1 MQTKWEVVA
10 ANRQIDP
17 ALVRAITAEIHL
29 PEIVA
34 RILINRGISTLEM
47 ARLFFSAKTEN
58 LYDPFLMADME
69 RAVERI
75 VVALNRRENI
85 VIHGDYDVDGI
96 TAVSML
102 YLFLRD
108 LGGQVSYYI
117 PDRQQEGYG
126 LSMAGIEEAKRRHAH
141 LIVSVDCGITSLQEI
156 ELARQ
161 LGIDAIISD
170 HHEPGPNL
178 PPAFAILD
186 PKRGDCSYPF
196 QELAGVGVAY
206 KLAQGISQRMNL
218 PNAYLERYLDLV
230 AVGSA
235 ADIVPLL
242 DENRILVRAGL
253 EHLNRD
259 GCEGLKAL
267 IDIAG
272 FKRGEIQVGHIVFG
286 LAPRINAVGRLGS
299 AERAVRLL
307 ITRNYQQALN
317 IAKEL
322 EFENRRRK
330 EIDNRTL
337 QEALYKIERE
347 HDPNRDF
354 VIVLAQENWHPGV
367 IGIVASRITD
377 RYYRPTV
384 MITIEDG
391 IGKGSARSIPGFD
404 LYSAIRHCSDLLEQY
419 GGHKYAA
426 GLTIRADRI
435 DDFRQRFN
443 DVAAQMLQPDEL
455 IPKLS
460 IDAEISLADI
470 TPEMVKALKEFA
482 PFGPM
487 NMKPNF
493 ASYNLSIAGPARV
506 VGSNHLKFKVTQPE
520 SGKMVYDV
528 IGYNL
533 GHLLP
538 LTENGRIVD
547 MVYTIEENE
556 WMNQICL
563 QLRAKDLK

>member
-1 MQTKWEVVA
+1 MQIKWEVDRTA
-10 ANRQIDP
+10 DP
-17 ALVRAITAEIHL
+17 ALIHSISSEIDL
-29 PEIVA
+29 PEVIA
-34 RILINRGISTLEM
+34 RILVNRGITSPEA
-47 ARLFFSAKTEN
+47 ARLFFTAGTEN
-58 LYDPFLMADME
+58 LYNPFQMSDME
-69 RAVERI
+69 AAVDR
-75 VVALNRRENI
+75 VVSALNRRENI

-126 LSMAGIEEAKRRHAH
+126 LSMAGVEEAKRRNAN
-141 LIVSVDCGITSLQEI
+141 LIISVDCGITSLQEI

-170 HHEPGPNL
+170 HHEPGPIL
-178 PPAFAILD
+178 PNAFAILD
-186 PKRGDCSYPF
+186 PKRTDDTYPF
-196 QELAGVGVAY
+196 KELAGVGVAF

-218 PNAYLERYLDLV
+218 SASYLERYLDLV
-230 AVGSA
+230 AIGSA
-235 ADIVPLL
+235 ADIVPLM
-242 DENRILVRAGL
+242 DENRILVKEGL

-259 GCEGLKAL
+259 ACEGLKAL

-272 FKRGEIQVGHIVFG
+272 FRRGDIQVGHIVFG

-307 ITRNYQQALN
+307 ITRNYQQAVK
-317 IAKEL
+317 IAREL
-322 EFENRRRK
+322 EMENRRRK
-330 EIDNRTL
+330 EIDNKTL
-337 QEALYKIERE
+337 NEALDKIQREYDPER
-347 HDPNRDF
+347 HK
-354 VIVLAQENWHPGV
+354 VIVLARESWHSGV
-367 IGIVASRITD
+367 IGIVASRLTD
-377 RYYRPTV
+377 RFYRPTV

-404 LYSAIRHCSDLLEQY
+404 LYSAIRECSDLLEQY

-435 DDFRQRFN
+435 HEFRERFN
-443 DVAAQMLQPDEL
+443 EVASRTLQPDEL
-455 IPKLS
+455 IPKLN
-460 IDAEISLADI
+460 IDAEIELKSI
-470 TPEMVKALKEFA
+470 TPQVVKTLKQFA

-493 ASYNLSIAGPARV
+493 ASYNLSLAGPARI
-506 VGSNHLKFKVTQPE
+506 VGSNHLKFKVTHPS
-520 SGKMVYDV
+520 SGNVVYDA
-528 IGYNL
+528 IGFNL

-538 LTENGRIVD
+538 ICSDGKVVD
-547 MVYTIEENE
+547 MVYNVEENE
-556 WMNQICL
+556 WMDQVNL

>member
-1 MQTKWEVVA
+1 MQHKWEVVA
-10 ANRQIDP
+10 SDRQIDP
-17 ALVRAITAEIHL
+17 ALVREIAAEIDL

-34 RILINRGISTLEM
+34 KILVSRGIDTPRA
-47 ARLFFSAKTEN
+47 ARLFFSAKTED
-58 LYDPFLMADME
+58 LYDPFLMLDME
-69 RAVERI
+69 RAVER
-75 VVALNRRENI
+75 VVRALNRQETI

-108 LGGQVSYYI
+108 LGGQVAYYI

-126 LSMAGIEEAKRRHAH
+126 LSLAGIEEAKRKGAT
-141 LIVSVDCGITSLQEI
+141 LIISVDCGITSIAEI
-156 ELARQ
+156 EMAKQ
-161 LGIDAIISD
+161 FGIDSIISD
-170 HHEPGPNL
+170 HHEPGVTL
-178 PPAFAILD
+178 PDAYAILD
-186 PKRGDCSYPF
+186 PKREGDTYPF
-196 QELAGVGVAY
+196 KELAGVGVAF
-206 KLAQGISQRMNL
+206 KLAQGISKRMNL
-218 PNAYLERYLDLV
+218 PASYLERYIDLV

-242 DENRILVRAGL
+242 DENRILVREGL
-253 EHLNRD
+253 DHLNRD

-267 IDIAG
+267 VDIAG
-272 FKRGEIQVGHIVFG
+272 FKRGETQVGHVVFG

-307 ITRNYQQALN
+307 ITRNYQQAVN

-337 QEALYKIERE
+337 QEALYKIGKE
-347 HDPNRDF
+347 HDPDKDF
-354 VIVLAQENWHPGV
+354 VIVLAQESWHPGV

-377 RYYRPTV
+377 KYYRPTV

-391 IGKGSARSIPGFD
+391 MGKGSARSIPGFD
-404 LYSAIRHCSDLLEQY
+404 LYSAIRHCSGLLEQY

-435 DDFRQRFN
+435 DAFRQQFN
-443 DVAAQMLQPDEL
+443 EVAAQMIKPDQL
-455 IPKLS
+455 VPKLG
-460 IDAEISLADI
+460 IDAEIELSDI
-470 TPEMVKALKEFA
+470 TPQIVKSLKDFA

-487 NMKPNF
+487 NMKPVF
-493 ASYNLSIAGPARV
+493 ASYNLSV
-506 VGSNHLKFKVTQPE
+506 VGQAKIVGANHLRFKVSQNDA
-520 SGKMVYDV
+520 KRLVYDV

-538 LTENGRIVD
+538 LTETGRVVD
-547 MVYTIEENE
+547 MAYTIEEND
-556 WMNQICL
+556 WMNQTTL